1 MKFPIV
7 LCIDERP
14 DRLQLCKKVLESNGF
29 CIETASNGR
38 ESLQVLEQTPVDAV
52 LLEYKRE
59 RKDTESLACRI
70 NRQFPNV
77 PIILLSAYFD
87 MPEQILWLVDEFV
100 MKSELPENLASVVDR
115 VTGRTKIDQTLT
127 FAVTTRDRNPQ
138 FPAA

>member
-29 CIETASNGR
+29 CIETASNGQ